1 MLYNQPR
8 LIISVRNATRY
19 DRIWESHFNVFM
31 QKKDLKVFIVKQN
44 SAPSSFQKVKR
55 KGKNQDSIYKNIQ
68 NKNMNFE
75 GPLESYGMLWSL
87 QIKMVEV

>member
-8 LIISVRNATRY
+8 PIISVRNTTRY
-19 DRIWESHFNVFM
+19 DRIWESQFNVFM
-31 QKKDLKVFIVKQN
+31 QKRDLKVFIVKQN

>member
-1 MLYNQPR
+1 
-8 LIISVRNATRY
+8 
-19 DRIWESHFNVFM
+19 M

-75 GPLESYGMLWSL
+75 GPLESYGMFWSFSGASA
-87 QIKMVEV
+87 VVGATVGAPV